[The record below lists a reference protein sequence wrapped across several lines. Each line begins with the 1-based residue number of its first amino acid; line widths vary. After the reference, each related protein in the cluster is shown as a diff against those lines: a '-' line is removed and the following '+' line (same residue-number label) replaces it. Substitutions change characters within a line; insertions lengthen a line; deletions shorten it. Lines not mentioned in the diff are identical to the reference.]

1 MLLLIIN
8 IVIIIIIIICFIF
21 NKLFICLFILLKTK
35 DDIKWVLWYP
45 VLQPAEIL
53 ASGFRDTRGSDPSGK
68 KVNELSEHVTRCL
81 GGEFYAAIDENHR
94 NFSTERLLREQV
106 ARIWS

>member
-1 MLLLIIN
+1 MGAL
-8 IVIIIIIIICFIF
+8 VPRF
-21 NKLFICLFILLKTK
+21 TTRR
-35 DDIKWVLWYP
+35 
-45 VLQPAEIL
+45 IL

-68 KVNELSEHVTRCL
+68 KVNELSEHVIRCL

-94 NFSTERLLREQV
+94 NFSTERLLCEQV

>member
-1 MLLLIIN
+1 MTSWKLIFFILYLII
-8 IVIIIIIIICFIF
+8 CLFIYL
-21 NKLFICLFILLKTK
+21 LFICLFILLKTK
-35 DDIKWVLWYP
+35 DYIKWVLWYP

-81 GGEFYAAIDENHR
+81 AGEFYAAIDENHR
-94 NFSTERLLREQV
+94 NFSAERLLCEQV

>member
-1 MLLLIIN
+1 MVDL
-8 IVIIIIIIICFIF
+8 VPCFI
-21 NKLFICLFILLKTK
+21 
-35 DDIKWVLWYP
+35 
-45 VLQPAEIL
+45 
-53 ASGFRDTRGSDPSGK
+53 TRRNFSRRFQRYEGSDPSGK

-81 GGEFYAAIDENHR
+81 GVEFYATIDENHR